1 VPAAESKR
9 SLRDERDEKKA
20 ELRFPG
26 LSDRWS
32 HLGAMMRRQRVHL
45 SSVEWLICMRPG
57 PEDVSVDV
65 FLVLIVAESGLT

>member
-1 VPAAESKR
+1 
-9 SLRDERDEKKA
+9 
-20 ELRFPG
+20 
-26 LSDRWS
+26 
-32 HLGAMMRRQRVHL
+32 MRRQRVHL